1 MTEELIEI
9 QSRVSS
15 ALHSR
20 LGRRRSEGARGAEG
34 KAVSRDHRSPSLDI
48 TERRM
53 DSQSDPSQHSLES
66 SETSRKANTKET
78 SRSWK
83 WSRVKPLISLRA
95 IRALNARMFRGWKR
109 LPRERYHPA
118 SPDKYY
124 DAIRT
129 REKDDSKLSVC
140 DTRCQQANDL
150 CQWKISEEVTR
161 VVNFRAKLSK

>member
-20 LGRRRSEGARGAEG
+20 LGRRRSEGARGSEG

-78 SRSWK
+78 CSSW
-83 WSRVKPLISLRA
+83 S
-95 IRALNARMFRGWKR
+95 
-109 LPRERYHPA
+109 
-118 SPDKYY
+118 
-124 DAIRT
+124 
-129 REKDDSKLSVC
+129 
-140 DTRCQQANDL
+140 
-150 CQWKISEEVTR
+150 
-161 VVNFRAKLSK
+161 